1 MLCVTLLQ
9 GTALASASRLRP
21 FLLISRSACAH
32 RAFNTPSGYY
42 QPKHRSTSSS
52 IARAP
57 RTRPQTIVMAAK
69 EAPVGT
75 WETPITSELITSQ
88 SIRLGAPVV
97 SGDGSVY
104 WLEGRPTEGGRQV
117 LVRRDPSGTISD
129 ATPGVDSGLNV
140 RTVVHEYGGGDFLVG
155 DGAVYFS
162 NFKDQRL
169 YKQAVSP
176 SVQPPEPLT
185 PEGKLRF
192 ADGILDA
199 TRQRII
205 TVQED
210 HSGSGEAVNTI
221 AAVCLSS
228 GESIVLASGN
238 DFYSNPRIS
247 QDGARLAWVTWNHP
261 NMPWDDTELW
271 VADVSADGSLSGQK
285 KVAGGKDESVMQPL
299 WSPSGDLTFISD
311 RSGFWNLYT
320 EHSGSVKA
328 LLPMQAEF
336 SSPAWVFGIHSYQ
349 ILPDGRLI
357 LVYSDPKKAGS
368 SLAILDGDR
377 LRELSTPYSSYGSLS
392 IGQTGDKLVLATVGG
407 SPTQASEVALL
418 IVDGV
423 DQLLSAKPS
432 QWETLRKSSKV
443 EIDEGFLSA
452 PSAVEFPTE
461 GGLTAFMNYY
471 PPKNKDFQL
480 PPGEKPPLLIKI
492 HGGPTSQASTAFSLG
507 IQYWTSR
514 GYAIADVNYGG
525 STGYGR
531 EYRNRLRKN
540 WGIVD
545 VDDCCN
551 AATHLAKEGK
561 ADEQRLCISGGSA
574 GGYTTL
580 ACLAF
585 KHVFSVGVSHYGVA
599 DCELLAQDT
608 HKFESRYLDSLIGPY
623 PAEKELY
630 KQRSPINF
638 IDSWRTPTA
647 FFQGDEDKVVPPNQA
662 VIMYDGLKD
671 KKITTALVMFKGEQ
685 HGFRTS
691 NAIRRALDGE
701 FFFYGKVLGM
711 PGAKMPDDLEPI
723 PIANL

>member
-1 MLCVTLLQ
+1 
-9 GTALASASRLRP
+9 
-21 FLLISRSACAH
+21 
-32 RAFNTPSGYY
+32 
-42 QPKHRSTSSS
+42 
-52 IARAP
+52 
-57 RTRPQTIVMAAK
+57 MAAK
-69 EAPVGT
+69 EAPVGN

-88 SIRLGAPVV
+88 SIRLGAPIV
-97 SGDGSVY
+97 GADGSII

-117 LVRRDPSGTISD
+117 LVRRDPSGD
-129 ATPGVDSGLNV
+129 VHDLTPGVDSGLNV
-140 RTVVHEYGGGDFLVG
+140 RTLVHEYGGGDFLVG
-155 DGAVYFS
+155 EDAVYFA

-169 YKQAVSP
+169 YRQAISP
-176 SVQPPEPLT
+176 SMKPPEPLT
-185 PEGKLRF
+185 PESKLRF

-199 TRQRII
+199 KRGRII
-205 TVQED
+205 AVQED
-210 HSGSGEAVNTI
+210 HSGSGEAVNSI
-221 AAVCLSS
+221 AAVSLSS
-228 GESIVLASGN
+228 GQSTVLAGGN
-238 DFYSNPRIS
+238 DFYSSPRLDK
-247 QDGARLAWVTWNHP
+247 DGARLAWVTWNHP

-285 KVAGGKDESVMQPL
+285 KVAGGNDESVMDPL
-299 WSPSGDLTFISD
+299 WTPSGELIFISD
-311 RSGFWNLYT
+311 RSGFWNLYS
-320 EHSGSVKA
+320 ERDGQPKA

-336 SSPAWVFGIHSYQ
+336 GGPAWSFGARPYQ
-349 ILPDGRLI
+349 ILPDGRLL

-368 SLAILDGDR
+368 TLAILDGAR
-377 LRELSTPYSSYGSLS
+377 LQELSTPYTSFGSLS
-392 IGQTGDKLVLATVGG
+392 LGTAGGKLILATVGD
-407 SPTQASEVALL
+407 SPTKASEVAVLT
-418 IVDGV
+418 VDGPE
-423 DQLLSAKPS
+423 QLLSAQPA
-432 QWETLRKSSKV
+432 QWEVLRKASKE

-461 GGLTAFMNYY
+461 GGLNAFMNYY
-471 PPKNKDFQL
+471 APKNKDFKL

-540 WGIVD
+540 WGVVD

-551 AATHLAKEGK
+551 AAKHLAQEGK

-585 KHVFSVGVSHYGVA
+585 RHVFSVGVSNYGVA

-623 PAEKELY
+623 PEEKALY
-630 KQRSPINF
+630 KERSPINSL
-638 IDSWRTPTA
+638 DTWKTATA
-647 FFQGDEDKVVPPNQA
+647 FFQGDEDKIVPPNQA
-662 VIMYDGLKD
+662 IVMYDSLKD
-671 KKITTALVMFKGEQ
+671 KKVTTALVMFKGEQ

-691 NAIRRALDGE
+691 NAIRRALDGQYY
-701 FFFYGKVLGM
+701 FFGKVLGI
-711 PGAKMPDDLEPI
+711 PNTKMPDDLEDI